1 VKFGVVGIKIILF
14 LLIMTTIFAQQ
25 AVAKPQYLA
34 ALRFVYGDGSC
45 ATCHID
51 QNDGKSLTDY
61 GSRFN
66 DQHIHI
72 KDSVIAL
79 RAVGDPKVIPAA
91 TSVVEIVTPV
101 PTDISLVTAIPIATT
116 TPVTTTSVITT
127 IVSAIRNEG
136 PLGFGIGITIGII
149 LIIYMLRRRNTEE

>member
-1 VKFGVVGIKIILF
+1 
-14 LLIMTTIFAQQ
+14 MTAVFAPQ
-25 AVAKPQYLA
+25 AVAKPQYLV

-45 ATCHID
+45 TTCHTD

-79 RAVGDPKVIPAA
+79 RAVGDPKVTPVA
-91 TSVVEIVTPV
+91 TSVAEIVTPV
-101 PTDISLVTAIPIATT
+101 PTSSVTVIPIATT
-116 TPVTTTSVITT
+116 IPVGTTSVITT
-127 IVSAIRNEG
+127 IVSVVRNEWS
-136 PLGFGIGITIGII
+136 LGFGIGIIFTIVII
-149 LIIYMLRRRNTEE
+149 LVIYVLRRRSAEE